1 MTDENRNNALILLWA
16 SMSSLQLTTDP
27 TMSLD
32 IMQDAIELYG
42 NKMVQLLTT
51 ELLVANRTSATDIK
65 KVKTHLTFGLFNKM
79 DVWLQEKN

>member
-51 ELLVANRTSATDIK
+51 ELLVANRTSASDIK
-65 KVKTHLTFGLFNKM
+65 KVKTHLIFGLFNKM

>member
-51 ELLVANRTSATDIK
+51 ELLVANHTSASDIK
-65 KVKTHLTFGLFNKM
+65 KVKSRLIFGLFNKM

>member
-1 MTDENRNNALILLWA
+1 LTDENRNNALILLWA

-51 ELLVANRTSATDIK
+51 ELLVANRTSASDIK
-65 KVKTHLTFGLFNKM
+65 KVKTHLIFGLFNKM